1 MLALVTRLIQEV
13 SIATSRCYDLVTYM
27 ESLFAELKSALE
39 AGTIISSIGAL
50 VLAYLGGILS
60 SFTPCVYPMIPITV
74 GFIGSAAERSVKT
87 GWILS
92 SFYVLGMA
100 VVYAVLGILAGVSGK
115 IFGTFTN
122 TPGWYIGLGVV
133 MSISALWMLD
143 VIKFDMN
150 AFVSRLLRSRA
161 RHGKNTVT
169 GIVERNEGTILG
181 AFVLGVTS
189 GFIASPCTT
198 PILTTILSYIA
209 TEKSI
214 VFGGLLMFSF
224 ALGLGTILVAIG
236 TFTGAMKLMPKSGK
250 WLQTV
255 KIVSGLLILAAS
267 QYFVF
272 MAGSLK

>member
-1 MLALVTRLIQEV
+1 MLALGTTLIQEV
-13 SIATSRCYDLVTYM
+13 SIAPSRCYDRFTYM
-27 ESLFAELKSALE
+27 ESIFAELKTALE
-39 AGTIISSIGAL
+39 AGTIISSLGAL
-50 VLAYLGGILS
+50 LLAYFGGILS

-74 GFIGSAAERSVKT
+74 GFIGSATERSVKA

-100 VVYAVLGILAGVSGK
+100 VVYACLGILAGLSGK

-133 MSISALWMLD
+133 MSVSALWMLD
-143 VIKFDMN
+143 VIKFDIN
-150 AFVSRLLRSRA
+150 VFISRLLHSRS
-161 RHGKNTVT
+161 KTKKVT
-169 GIVERNEGTILG
+169 DTNESTILG

-209 TEKSI
+209 TEKSV
-214 VFGGLLMFSF
+214 VFGGLLMFFF

-255 KIVSGLLILAAS
+255 KLVSGLLILAAS
-267 QYFVF
+267 QYFIF